1 MSDQPTPKTPGA
13 KTPGGGLF
21 AGLSEKIVESDAGKQ
36 KPTMNMAELLEL
48 PDNQRKLVRH
58 LLRAD
63 SPPTAGECAVALG
76 LSDAEI
82 QELVGQLT
90 LIGLVESTGGRLRAI
105 AGWRS
110 SRLPPGGLWSS
121 LGDL

>member
-1 MSDQPTPKTPGA
+1 MSDQPTPKS
-13 KTPGGGLF
+13 PGGGLF
-21 AGLSEKIVESDAGKQ
+21 AGLSDKIQESDAGKQ

-58 LLRAD
+58 LLRSD
-63 SPPTAGECAVALG
+63 GPPTEAECAAALG
-76 LSDAEI
+76 MTEAEVH
-82 QELVGQLT
+82 ELVGQLT
-90 LIGLVESTGGRLRAI
+90 LIGLVESNSGRLRAI

-110 SRLPPGGLWSS
+110 SRLPPGGIWSS

>member
-1 MSDQPTPKTPGA
+1 MSDQPAP

-21 AGLSEKIVESDAGKQ
+21 AGLSDKIDEANAGKQ

-48 PDNQRKLVRH
+48 PDDQRRLVRH

-63 SPPTAGECAVALG
+63 TPPTVAECAAALG
-76 LSDAEI
+76 KTEAEI
-82 QELVGQLT
+82 NELVGHLS
-90 LIGLVESTGGRLRAI
+90 LIGLVDAAQGRLKAV

>member
-1 MSDQPTPKTPGA
+1 MSEQ

-21 AGLSEKIVESDAGKQ
+21 AGLNDKIQQTDAERPKS
-36 KPTMNMAELLEL
+36 TMNMAELLEL

-63 SPPTAGECAVALG
+63 SPPTEDECAAALG
-76 LSDAEI
+76 FPVEEI
-82 QELVGQLT
+82 RALVGHLT
-90 LIGLVESTGGRLRAI
+90 LIGLVEVNQGRLRAI

-110 SRLPPGGLWSS
+110 SRLPPGGLWST
-121 LGDL
+121 LGNL

>member
-1 MSDQPTPKTPGA
+1 MSDQPTP

-21 AGLSEKIVESDAGKQ
+21 AGLSEKIVEADAGKQ

-48 PDNQRKLVRH
+48 PDTQRKLVRH

-63 SPPTAGECAVALG
+63 SPPTAEECAAALG

-90 LIGLVESTGGRLRAI
+90 LIGLVESTSGRLRAI

>member
-1 MSDQPTPKTPGA
+1 MSDP

-21 AGLSEKIVESDAGKQ
+21 AGLNDKLQETDAQRPKS
-36 KPTMNMAELLEL
+36 TMNMAELLEL

-63 SPPTAGECAVALG
+63 SPPTKAECADALG
-76 LSDAEI
+76 FPVDEI
-82 QELVGQLT
+82 RSLVGQLT
-90 LIGLVESTGGRLRAI
+90 LIGLVEMNQGRLRAV

-110 SRLPPGGLWSS
+110 SRLPPGGLWST
-121 LGDL
+121 LGNL